1 MSLLL
6 FPLNLKQLWR
16 QGGGNTDLYFMREV
30 WARDTYLKIIRIHMG
45 VKTLRMKNHILEN
58 TDI

>member
-1 MSLLL
+1 MSLIL
-6 FPLNLKQLWR
+6 FLLNLKQLWG
-16 QGGGNTDLYFMREV
+16 QGVGNTDLYFMREV

-45 VKTLRMKNHILEN
+45 VKTLRMNNHILEN